1 MNIVQ
6 DDDRDPRDEELNAAL
21 RAEYNSPAES
31 SYWAFLERRIMARI
45 TAEGTR
51 EWWSYFPSWSRAG
64 LAAAALALAV
74 AGIAAWQTRT
84 AAQQDVA
91 EWHELLESPD
101 EMPMIESAGRER
113 ASQRDATLR
122 YLITR

>member
-1 MNIVQ
+1 MNIVH
-6 DDDRDPRDEELNAAL
+6 DDRDPRDDELNAAL
-21 RAEYNSPAES
+21 RVEYGRPAAD

-51 EWWSYFPSWSRAG
+51 EWWSYFPSWSRVG

-74 AGIAAWQTRT
+74 AGVAAWQTRK
-84 AAQQDVA
+84 AQDLVA
-91 EWHELLESPD
+91 WQELLESPT
-101 EMPMIESAGRER
+101 ELPMIESAGGERRRE
-113 ASQRDATLR
+113 ATLR

>member
-1 MNIVQ
+1 MIILH
-6 DDDRDPRDEELNAAL
+6 DDDRDPRDDELFAAL
-21 RAEYNSPAES
+21 RAEYNQPSDR
-31 SYWAFLERRIMARI
+31 SYWAFLERRIMGRI

-74 AGIAAWQTRT
+74 AGVAAWQTREAHQEV
-84 AAQQDVA
+84 AA
-91 EWHELLESPD
+91 WHELLESPE
-101 EMPMIESAGRER
+101 EMPIIESAGRER

-122 YLITR
+122 YLMGR

>member
-1 MNIVQ
+1 MNIVH
-6 DDDRDPRDEELNAAL
+6 DDDRDPRDEELQAAL
-21 RAEYNSPAES
+21 RVEYTSPAQD

-51 EWWSYFPSWSRAG
+51 EWYSYFPAWSRAG

-74 AGIAAWQTRT
+74 AGVAAWQTRK
-84 AAQQDVA
+84 AQDLVA
-91 EWHELLESPD
+91 WQELLESPA
-101 EMPMIESAGRER
+101 EMPMIESAGGERTSRRE
-113 ASQRDATLR
+113 ATLR

>member
-1 MNIVQ
+1 MNIVH
-6 DDDRDPRDEELNAAL
+6 DDRDPRDEELRAAL
-21 RAEYNSPAES
+21 RVEYTSPAET

-51 EWWSYFPSWSRAG
+51 EWYSYFPAWSRAG

-74 AGIAAWQTRT
+74 AGVAAWQTRK
-84 AAQQDVA
+84 AQDLVA
-91 EWHELLESPD
+91 WQELLESPA
-101 EMPMIESAGRER
+101 EMPLIESAGGERTSRRE
-113 ASQRDATLR
+113 ATLR

>member
-1 MNIVQ
+1 MNIVH
-6 DDDRDPRDEELNAAL
+6 DDDRDPRDEELTAAL
-21 RAEYNSPAES
+21 RAEYTTPAES
-31 SYWAFLERRIMARI
+31 SYWAFLERRIMATI

-74 AGIAAWQTRT
+74 AGIAAWQTREASQEV
-84 AAQQDVA
+84 AA
-91 EWHELLESPD
+91 WHELLESPE

-122 YLITR
+122 YLIGR

>member
-1 MNIVQ
+1 MNIVH
-6 DDDRDPRDEELNAAL
+6 DDDRDPRDEELHVVL
-21 RAEYNSPAES
+21 RAEYTTPAES

-74 AGIAAWQTRT
+74 AGIAAWQTRKT
-84 AAQQDVA
+84 QDLVA
-91 EWHELLESPD
+91 WHELLESPA
-101 EMPMIESAGRER
+101 EVPIIESAGGERTSRRE
-113 ASQRDATLR
+113 ATLR